1 MKAFCCAVATAILTF
16 PASAGELSLD
26 KVTAYGPDGVKT
38 AEFTT
43 SSASEPQTPAQILD
57 GVVKNTGSPSMQAK
71 VRAKIRKV
79 SAKARAYLHRAGI
92 DPSDVRV
99 RLRVSCDSKY
109 VEMRR
114 KTSQLPVLMQSAV
127 AGIEKPKPTVVRSL
141 VESCSVKLFLHRK
154 ERPEPVQAP
163 QMQDFAVTL
172 PVLNEHTN

>member
-1 MKAFCCAVATAILTF
+1 LKAFCCAVATAILTF
-16 PASAGELSLD
+16 PAGAGELSLE
-26 KVTAYGPDGVKT
+26 KVVTYDATGAKT

-43 SSASEPQTPAQILD
+43 STSEPQTPAQTLEA
-57 GVVKNTGSPSMQAK
+57 VVKKAGSPSMQAK

-79 SAKARAYLHRAGI
+79 SAKARAYLHQAGI

-154 ERPEPVQAP
+154 ERLEPVQAP

-172 PVLNEHTN
+172 PVLNAQAN